1 MKRALT
7 TRLTSKRSRLSILLG
22 WIIWTLAIAC
32 PAIADE
38 PTDAAEPTDRGDGF
52 IRPETTCPQEL
63 EPLVDL
69 LLRDL
74 PAYTNRVSQRAS
86 SLLETDRLANT
97 PVAGDRNL
105 PYLLLAE
112 IPSFEPLTLGP
123 GQYNPADPSIEPPQ
137 VFFTT
142 LERQYTDTD
151 VRLFE
156 QYHWMFLTQ
165 TESGWRFVMMVSR
178 LADYP
183 EGEPITP
190 PRDTSFGAI
199 AEATR
204 QWLNDCRNGDIVPAH
219 P

>member
-1 MKRALT
+1 M
-7 TRLTSKRSRLSILLG
+7 
-22 WIIWTLAIAC
+22 AIAS
-32 PAIADE
+32 PVLADE
-38 PTDAAEPTDRGDGF
+38 PIEATGSSNSGSF
-52 IRPETTCPQEL
+52 IRPETTCPQDL
-63 EPLVDL
+63 EPLAEL

-86 SLLETDRLANT
+86 SLLETDRLSPQLAS
-97 PVAGDRNL
+97 DRNL

-112 IPSFEPLTLGP
+112 IPDFAPLTLGP

-137 VFFTT
+137 LFFTT
-142 LERQYTDTD
+142 LERQYTDSD

-165 TESGWRFVMMVSR
+165 TDSGWRFVMMFSR

-183 EGEPITP
+183 EGQPITP

-204 QWLNDCRNGDIVPAH
+204 QWLDDCRTGNIFPMSE
-219 P
+219 

>member
-1 MKRALT
+1 MKWVLMTQPIQRPLT
-7 TRLTSKRSRLSILLG
+7 GLG
-22 WIIWTLAIAC
+22 LAGLLAIAN
-32 PAIADE
+32 PATASE
-38 PTDAAEPTDRGDGF
+38 SNHPSPSAEGATF

-63 EPLVDL
+63 EPLVEL

-74 PAYTNRVSQRAS
+74 PAYTNRVSQRAA
-86 SLLETDRLANT
+86 SLLGTA
-97 PVAGDRNL
+97 PVGGERTL

-112 IPSFEPLTLGP
+112 IPDFGALSLGP
-123 GQYNPADPSIEPPQ
+123 GQYTPTNPNLEPPQ

-142 LERQYTDTD
+142 LERQYTSTD

-165 TESGWRFVMMVSR
+165 TESGWRFVMMFSR

-183 EGEPITP
+183 QGEPITP

-204 QWLNDCRNGDIVPAH
+204 QWLNDCRNGDIFPAD
-219 P
+219 